1 MRRTLILLLLAV
13 ALTSAC
19 VPVRPAHPAPA
30 SKPAMTPQ
38 AGPVSSPSPTAAPTL
53 PPPAT
58 LAPPATVP
66 PTQAPADTPAPISPT
81 VVPTATAAAAAMP
94 GLVGTPPSLG
104 FEPVTRNDDWTPYT
118 EEFDGV
124 EMALVPAGCLKM
136 GSTDEQV
143 DDAMRQCERLRGAGN
158 CERSL
163 YQDEQPVETQCFDEP
178 FWIDVYEV
186 TNVQYGSSGEWS
198 GDDFLVSRSIGLMLS
213 RTAQAVGRGC
223 RQRPSGST
231 RRGAR
236 MGWCSRGEIGSRGHW
251 SIPVIGAVNGI

>member
-13 ALTSAC
+13 ALASAC
-19 VPVRPAHPAPA
+19 APT
-30 SKPAMTPQ
+30 SKPAVTPQ

-53 PPPAT
+53 TPPAT
-58 LAPPATVP
+58 LALRATSP
-66 PTQAPADTPAPISPT
+66 PTQPPPDTPAPISPT

-94 GLVGTPPSLG
+94 GLVGTPRSLG
-104 FEPVTRNDDWTPYT
+104 FEPVTRNDDWAPFV
-118 EEFDGV
+118 EKFDGV

-158 CERSL
+158 CERSW
-163 YQDEQPVETQCFDEP
+163 YQHEQPVETLCFDEP

-198 GDDFLVSRSIGLMLS
+198 GDELPREQVNW
-213 RTAQAVGRGC
+213 A
-223 RQRPSGST
+223 
-231 RRGAR
+231 
-236 MGWCSRGEIGSRGHW
+236 GEQHE
-251 SIPVIGAVNGI
+251 